1 MQIHKW
7 YTKFVLRL
15 NIPLYP
21 TTAIISQSDGHA
33 TSIPKSQA
41 TEYFKSVH
49 HVCKLYSYQC
59 VISTNL
65 FLHRKYTSK
74 SMELQ
79 TMRAHIKFQILRTGT
94 YRIFSYTTRSH
105 DQQSTPLV
113 IHRSHF
119 FLEGKIDHMFPLN
132 NIWTKYWTIHTYITT
147 PQATNLT
154 ITNTTTVSVASCNA
168 IHNDELVWPVATSI
182 TTKRLDPHR
191 LSGVTDYLH

>member
-7 YTKFVLRL
+7 CTKYVLRL
-15 NIPLYP
+15 NIRLYP
-21 TTAIISQSDGHA
+21 TTAIISQSEGHA

-49 HVCKLYSYQC
+49 HVRKLYSYQC
-59 VISTNL
+59 VIPTNL

-94 YRIFSYTTRSH
+94 YTMFSYTTRSH
-105 DQQSTPLV
+105 DQQSTPLE
-113 IHRSHF
+113 IHPSHF
-119 FLEGKIDHMFPLN
+119 FHECKIDHMFPLN

-147 PQATNLT
+147 PQARNL
-154 ITNTTTVSVASCNA
+154 ITRNGHHHSLPCF
-168 IHNDELVWPVATSI
+168 L
-182 TTKRLDPHR
+182 
-191 LSGVTDYLH
+191 